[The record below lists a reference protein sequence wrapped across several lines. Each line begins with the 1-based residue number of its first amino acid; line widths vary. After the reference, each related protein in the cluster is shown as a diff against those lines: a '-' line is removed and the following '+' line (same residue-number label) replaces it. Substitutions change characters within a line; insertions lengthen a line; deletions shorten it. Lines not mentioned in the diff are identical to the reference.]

1 MGLLTSDRLNRI
13 IQQSEFQ
20 NFTTFIETGTYTG
33 RSIIPLSKQYGSKKF
48 ITIEIVEELYVYAK
62 KQAKVN
68 QIENIEFIKGDTVNE
83 LKNIL
88 NNIKDDFIICFLDA
102 HSSPY
107 EGDKAETIEKD
118 SHKLVTKNFLEKIL
132 GYFKKKKYAL
142 STNIKKNKLS
152 DYEVPILEELKIINN
167 YNKNF
172 LIIIDDFDLF
182 EKKFSF
188 ANWKNIN
195 RNKIENIFSSRL
207 LKSFDLPKE
216 GLNSQQLVLKIEKIK
231 L

>member
-1 MGLLTSDRLNRI
+1 MGLLTLNRLNEI
-13 IQQSEFQ
+13 IDKSDFQ
-20 NFTTFIETGTYTG
+20 NFSAFVETGTYTG
-33 RSIIPLSKQYGSKKF
+33 RSIIPLSKHYDLKNF
-48 ITIEIVEELYVYAK
+48 FTIEIVDELYEFAK
-62 KQAKVN
+62 NQAKIQQVN
-68 QIENIEFIKGDTVNE
+68 NIEFIKGDTIKE
-83 LKNIL
+83 LKIIL

-118 SHKLVTKNFLEKIL
+118 SHKLINKNFLEKIL
-132 GYFKKKKYAL
+132 NFFNEKKYTL

-172 LIIIDDFDLF
+172 LVIIDDFDLF

-188 ANWKNIN
+188 ADWKNVN
-195 RNKIENIFSSRL
+195 RKKIENIFGPRL
-207 LKSFDLPKE
+207 LESYDMPKK
-216 GLNSQQLVLKIEKIK
+216 GLNGPQLVLKIKN
-231 L
+231 